1 MPMGRLAMR
10 HVREVMRLKAAGVS
24 VREIGRRVGAV
35 PSTVRLT
42 IRRFEAAG
50 LSWPLADD
58 VTDTVLED
66 GYLPVPEPNQARGGA
81 RNRIGGPFTA
91 SSSASM

>member
-1 MPMGRLAMR
+1 MC
-10 HVREVMRLKAAGVS
+10 HVREVMRLKATGVS

-42 IRRFEAAG
+42 IRSVRSGRAELAACGRRHGYGSGGAAVCRCRSQTRPEAAG
-50 LSWPLADD
+50 
-58 VTDTVLED
+58 
-66 GYLPVPEPNQARGGA
+66 GA
-81 RNRIGGPFTA
+81 GLGPFIA